1 MLSGERYKVLSKET
15 QGVLRGEY
23 GAAPAD
29 FNAELQARA
38 LDGDEPVTC
47 RPADLIDNEMDSLRE
62 EVARLASEKGLTL
75 SDGARKDDD
84 VLTYAL
90 FPQIGL
96 RFLEKRGDASAFEP
110 VPTGAAPAAA
120 NSEGVYTVDVD
131 GKQYTVKV
139 SDGGDV
145 TGIKS
150 LGGAS
155 GESAPV
161 VGDPANSLPVP
172 APLAGNIFKVLVK
185 PGDRV
190 TEGQKIMVLEAM
202 KMETDVSTPE
212 AGIVTEVQVKEG
224 DAVTVGQ
231 TLLTVEPANG

>member
-1 MLSGERYKVLSKET
+1 M
-15 QGVLRGEY
+15 
-23 GAAPAD
+23 
-29 FNAELQARA
+29 
-38 LDGDEPVTC
+38 
-47 RPADLIDNEMDSLRE
+47 
-62 EVARLASEKGLTL
+62 
-75 SDGARKDDD
+75 
-84 VLTYAL
+84 

-110 VPTGAAPAAA
+110 VPNGQAPAAA

-150 LGGAS
+150 LGGSSSA
-155 GESAPV
+155 EAPV
-161 VGDPANSLPVP
+161 AASGDPANSVPVP

-212 AGIVTEVQVKEG
+212 AGIITEVMVKEG

-231 TLLTVEPANG
+231 PLLSVEPANG